1 MENQFNWKSF
11 VYNINSRGMVPV
23 IGNDLSMLKLD
34 KAFIGQCANLEAMLQ
49 AGHFDGG
56 FLSINLYKYLAF
68 RLWDIFGKEELP
80 LPVSL
85 NHVVLKLQSCE
96 QENDIN
102 NAIKN
107 EITSLTDDQ
116 IVLQPYR
123 DLIKISGF
131 ETFIT
136 VNIDNFLERAFVAE
150 SRHVNASFNF
160 SIPVP
165 AIDPDSRKDP
175 AIPKI
180 YNLMGN
186 IYGYNFATTD
196 EQSLE
201 FVFELLNAND
211 FIAKDLFDSINKK
224 NILFIGSSFPDWF
237 MRFFI
242 RIVSNERFRYGVK
255 TKYVACDSTLQ
266 DAELIT
272 FLETNATKVIP
283 ISAREQDINGNKVY
297 KSSIDF
303 IHEMFGQCDKSGL
316 SNATGVRYKEM
327 VFISYSRDDKSLA
340 ERIRNEFE
348 KNGIGVFFDEDSL
361 QTGDLYNQVIRKYIK
376 TCDFFVAMISDN
388 ALKDKTRYV
397 YEQEWKS
404 AIVLNSFNGYPNI
417 RPFIIDKTLPTDD
430 RIPAEIRNMNI
441 ETDLVFDDLGKTI
454 QKFIKQNNLT
464 QVI

>member
-34 KAFIGQCANLEAMLQ
+34 KSFIGQSDNLEAMVE
-49 AGHFDGG
+49 AGSFDGQY
-56 FLSINLYKYLAF
+56 LLINLYQYLAF
-68 RLWDIFGKEELP
+68 KLWDIFGKDALP
-80 LPVSL
+80 LPVTL
-85 NHVVLKLQSCE
+85 NHIVLKLQGYIL
-96 QENDIN
+96 ENEIN

-116 IVLQPYR
+116 VLLQPYR

-150 SRHVNASFNF
+150 NRHTNPSFNF
-160 SIPVP
+160 SVPFP
-165 AIDPDSRKDP
+165 AIDINSQKDP
-175 AIPKI
+175 AIPGI

-186 IYGYNFATTD
+186 IRGYNFATTD

-201 FVFELLNAND
+201 YVFELLNGSD
-211 FIAKDLFDSINKK
+211 VIAKDLFDAIHQK

-242 RIVSNERFRYGVK
+242 RILSKERFRYSLK

-283 ISAREQDINGNKVY
+283 ISAKEQDINGNKVY
-297 KSSIDF
+297 KSSIEF
-303 IHEMFGQCDKSGL
+303 IHEMFAQCDKNGL
-316 SNATGVRYKEM
+316 SKTKEVKYKELI
-327 VFISYSRDDKSLA
+327 FISYSRDDKSLA
-340 ERIRNEFE
+340 ERLRNEFE
-348 KNGIGVFFDEDSL
+348 KNGLRVFFDEDTL

-376 TCDFFVAMISDN
+376 TCDFFVAIISEN
-388 ALKDKTRYV
+388 AIKDKSRYV
-397 YEQEWKS
+397 YEKEWKS
-404 AIVLNSFNGYPNI
+404 AIVLNNFNGYPNI
-417 RPFIIDKTLPTDD
+417 RPFIIDKTVPTDD
-430 RIPAEIRNMNI
+430 RIPEEIRNLNI
-441 ETDLVFDDLGKTI
+441 ETNLVFDDLGKTV
-454 QKFIKQNNLT
+454 QKFIKENNLT
-464 QVI
+464 PIT